1 MQLVCDSE
9 SHPFVK
15 EMFLKFASV
24 GVTRPMYR
32 QKRKHIPQLQLKK
45 TRNKNVNHE
54 RLVEL

>member
-1 MQLVCDSE
+1 M
-9 SHPFVK
+9 K

-45 TRNKNVNHE
+45 TRKKDVNHE